1 MFIKDIEKN
10 KDTVLSFEIFPPKP
24 DTPFE
29 SVTEAARKLALK
41 KPDFISVT
49 YGAGGS
55 SRDNT
60 FALASFIQDELNVT
74 SLAHLTCVGTAKE
87 TLGDI
92 LSELSERKIQNILAL
107 RGDFPPGQDDMCLD
121 FKHASDLI
129 SEIKKF
135 DDFCVGG
142 ACYPEG
148 HTESDNIVTD
158 IENLKYKTA
167 AGVDFLVSQLYFDN
181 DVFYNFLYRAAARG
195 IGVPVHAGIMP
206 VVNRNS
212 VKRMCRLS
220 GATLTPKY
228 RNMLD
233 KYYDKP
239 ESLRKAGIVYAS
251 EQIIDLVANGV
262 SGIHIYTM
270 NKPDIAEEIMYNLKG
285 II

>member
-1 MFIKDIEKN
+1 MKIASLFSEK
-10 KDTVLSFEIFPPKP
+10 TVFSFEIFPPKP

-167 AGVDFLVSQLYFDN
+167 AGIDFLVSQLYFDN

-195 IGVPVHAGIMP
+195 IEVPVHAGIMP

>member
-195 IGVPVHAGIMP
+195 IEVPVHAGIMP

-270 NKPDIAEEIMYNLKG
+270 NKPDIAEEIIYNLKG

>member
-60 FALASFIQDELNVT
+60 FALTSFIQDELNVT

-195 IGVPVHAGIMP
+195 IEVPVHAGIMP

>member
-92 LSELSERKIQNILAL
+92 LFELSERKIQNILAL

-195 IGVPVHAGIMP
+195 IEVPVHAGIMP

-251 EQIIDLVANGV
+251 EQIIDLVANGI

>member
-135 DDFCVGG
+135 DNFCVGG

-195 IGVPVHAGIMP
+195 IEVPVHAGIMP

>member
-195 IGVPVHAGIMP
+195 IEIPVHAGIMP

>member
-107 RGDFPPGQDDMCLD
+107 RGDFPPGQNDMCLD

-195 IGVPVHAGIMP
+195 IEVPVHAGIMP

>member
-158 IENLKYKTA
+158 LENLKYKTA

-195 IGVPVHAGIMP
+195 IEVPVHAGIMP

-262 SGIHIYTM
+262 SGIHVYTM

>member
-60 FALASFIQDELNVT
+60 FALSSFIQDELNVT

-195 IGVPVHAGIMP
+195 IEVPVHAGIMP

>member
-158 IENLKYKTA
+158 LENLKYKTA

-195 IGVPVHAGIMP
+195 IEIPVHAGIMP

-262 SGIHIYTM
+262 SGIHVYTM

>member
-107 RGDFPPGQDDMCLD
+107 RGDFPQGQDDMCLD
-121 FKHASDLI
+121 FKHASDLV

-135 DDFCVGG
+135 GGFCVGG

-195 IGVPVHAGIMP
+195 IEVPVHAGIMP

-270 NKPDIAEEIMYNLKG
+270 NKPDIAEEIMFNLKG

>member
-228 RNMLD
+228 KNMLD

-262 SGIHIYTM
+262 SGIHVYTM

>member
-1 MFIKDIEKN
+1 MFIKDIKKEN
-10 KDTVLSFEIFPPKP
+10 KITLSFEIFPPKP
-24 DTPFE
+24 DTPFD
-29 SVTEAARKLALK
+29 SVKEAASRLALK

-60 FALASFIQDELNVT
+60 FSLASFVQDELNVV
-74 SLAHLTCVGTAKE
+74 SLAHLTCVGTEKE
-87 TLGDI
+87 KLNEI
-92 LSELSERKIQNILAL
+92 LTELTERKIQNILAL
-107 RGDFPPGQDDMCLD
+107 RGDFPKGGEDLPLD

-129 SEIKKF
+129 YEIKKF
-135 DDFCVGG
+135 GGFCVGG

-148 HTESDNIVTD
+148 HTESDNIVIDT
-158 IENLKYKTA
+158 ENLKYKAA

-181 DVFYNFLYRAAARG
+181 DVFYSFLYRAASHG
-195 IGVPVHAGIMP
+195 IDIPVHAGIMP
-206 VVNRNS
+206 VTNRNS

-233 KYYDKP
+233 KFYDKP
-239 ESLRKAGIVYAS
+239 ESLEQAGIVYAS

-262 SGIHIYTM
+262 CGIHIYTM
-270 NKPDIAEEIMYNLKG
+270 NRPDIAEKIIYNLKG

>member
-158 IENLKYKTA
+158 LENLKYKTA

-262 SGIHIYTM
+262 SGIHVYTM

>member
-135 DDFCVGG
+135 GDFCVGG

-195 IGVPVHAGIMP
+195 IEVPVHAGIMP

>member
-195 IGVPVHAGIMP
+195 IEVPVHAGIMP

>member
-167 AGVDFLVSQLYFDN
+167 AGIDFLVSQLYFDN

-195 IGVPVHAGIMP
+195 IEVPVHAGIMP

>member
-74 SLAHLTCVGTAKE
+74 SLAHLTCVGPAKE

-195 IGVPVHAGIMP
+195 IEVPVHAGIMP

>member
-60 FALASFIQDELNVT
+60 FALASFIQDELN
-74 SLAHLTCVGTAKE
+74 LTCVGTAKE

-158 IENLKYKTA
+158 KENLKYKTA
-167 AGVDFLVSQLYFDN
+167 AGGDFLVSQLYFDN

-195 IGVPVHAGIMP
+195 IEVPVHAGIMP

>member
-148 HTESDNIVTD
+148 HTERDNIVTD
-158 IENLKYKTA
+158 LENLKYKTA

-195 IGVPVHAGIMP
+195 IEVPVHAGIMP

-262 SGIHIYTM
+262 SGIHVYTM

>member
-60 FALASFIQDELNVT
+60 FALFIQDELNVT

-195 IGVPVHAGIMP
+195 IEVPVHAGIMP

-233 KYYDKP
+233 KYSDQP
-239 ESLRKAGIVYAS
+239 ESLRKAVIVYAS

>member
-129 SEIKKF
+129 SEIKKS

-195 IGVPVHAGIMP
+195 IEVPVHAGIMP

>member
-158 IENLKYKTA
+158 LENLKYKTA

-195 IGVPVHAGIMP
+195 IEVPVHAGIMP

>member
-107 RGDFPPGQDDMCLD
+107 RGDFQPGQDDMCLD

-195 IGVPVHAGIMP
+195 IEVPVHAGIMP

>member
-107 RGDFPPGQDDMCLD
+107 RGDFPLGQDDMCLD

-195 IGVPVHAGIMP
+195 IEVPVHAGIMP

>member
-10 KDTVLSFEIFPPKP
+10 KDTVLSFEIFPPKL

-195 IGVPVHAGIMP
+195 IEVPVHAGIMP

>member
-129 SEIKKF
+129 SEIKKI

-195 IGVPVHAGIMP
+195 IEVPVHAGIMP

>member
-1 MFIKDIEKN
+1 MKLRDILKDEKI
-10 KDTVLSFEIFPPKP
+10 TVSMEVFPPK
-24 DTPFE
+24 TTANYE
-29 SVTEAARKLALK
+29 SVEKAALGVAALK
-41 KPDFISVT
+41 PAYMSVT

-195 IGVPVHAGIMP
+195 IEVPVHAGIMP

-251 EQIIDLVANGV
+251 EQIIDLVANGI

>member
-60 FALASFIQDELNVT
+60 FALSSFIQDELNVT
-74 SLAHLTCVGTAKE
+74 SLAHRTCVGTAKE

-195 IGVPVHAGIMP
+195 IEVPVHAGIMP

>member
-10 KDTVLSFEIFPPKP
+10 KDIVLSFEIFPPKP

-195 IGVPVHAGIMP
+195 IEVPVHAGIMP

>member
-167 AGVDFLVSQLYFDN
+167 VGVDFLVSQLYFDN

-195 IGVPVHAGIMP
+195 IEVPVHAGIMP

-285 II
+285 IF

>member
-262 SGIHIYTM
+262 SGIHVYTM

>member
-195 IGVPVHAGIMP
+195 IEVPVHAGIMP

-262 SGIHIYTM
+262 SGIHVYTM

>member
-107 RGDFPPGQDDMCLD
+107 RGDFPPGQDDMRLD

-195 IGVPVHAGIMP
+195 IEVPVHAGIMP

>member
-107 RGDFPPGQDDMCLD
+107 RGDFPPGHDDMCLD

-129 SEIKKF
+129 SEIKKS

-195 IGVPVHAGIMP
+195 IEVPVHAGIMP

>member
-195 IGVPVHAGIMP
+195 IEVPVHAGIMP

-239 ESLRKAGIVYAS
+239 ESLRTAGIVYAS

>member
-60 FALASFIQDELNVT
+60 FALTSFIQDELNVT

-92 LSELSERKIQNILAL
+92 LSELSKRKIQNILAL

-195 IGVPVHAGIMP
+195 IEVPVHAGIMP

>member
-195 IGVPVHAGIMP
+195 IEVPVHAGIMP

-233 KYYDKP
+233 TYYDKP

>member
-195 IGVPVHAGIMP
+195 IEVPVHAGIMP

-262 SGIHIYTM
+262 LGIHIYTM